1 MQVFFSSMVR
11 MPVIGMIMLGLLSAA
26 GTVIPSMG
34 GAGIGVAHAASS
46 SVTLLVFGDSLVAG
60 YGLPQG
66 VAFPDQ
72 LGKSL
77 EHDGV
82 EVTIINGG
90 ISGDTTAG
98 GASRIDWSLADKPDA
113 VIVVLGGNDALR
125 GLAPEDMERNLDR
138 IITAVQTRGIPMMLA
153 GMHAP
158 ANMGGQYGAEF
169 DQAFLNAVSKSKARS
184 PEVMFYPFFLDGVA
198 LDPALNQNDGI
209 HPNEDG
215 VGVIVERIR
224 PMVDDLLTRASAQQ

>member
-1 MQVFFSSMVR
+1 MSWFFENLLR
-11 MPVIGMIMLGLLSAA
+11 TPIIGMLSLGLLATS
-26 GTVIPSMG
+26 IMG
-34 GAGIGVAHAASS
+34 GAAGFQSAAFAATQPIT
-46 SVTLLVFGDSLVAG
+46 VLIFGDSLVAG

-72 LGKSL
+72 LARSL
-77 EHDGV
+77 EKDGV
-82 EVTIINGG
+82 NVAVINGG

-98 GASRIDWSLADKPDA
+98 GASRIDWSLSDKPDA
-113 VIVVLGGNDALR
+113 VMVVLGGNDALR
-125 GLAPEDMERNLDR
+125 GLAPDDMERNLDQ
-138 IITAVQTRGIPMMLA
+138 IIAAVQARGIPMILA

-158 ANMGGQYGAEF
+158 ANMGGQYGADF
-169 DQAFLNAVSKSKARS
+169 DQAFLNAVANSKARS

-198 LDPALNQNDGI
+198 LEPALNQNDGI

-224 PMVDDLLTRASAQQ
+224 PMVDALLARVAP